1 MSIDLDTRLLLFI
14 VFRINKEI
22 IKMDNFRQRLC
33 FSSPTVSD
41 ISLDHERN
49 NVRRLYFIIMP

>member
-1 MSIDLDTRLLLFI
+1 MSIDLDIGLLLFI
-14 VFRINKEI
+14 FFRINKEI

-49 NVRRLYFIIMP
+49 NVKRL